1 MIIVHEL
8 VEELESYPDT
18 TRLGRAQIDAI
29 MALGRPSSRSVNA
42 SSMLYIKL
50 LPHYEQ
56 IRIVGRLKRPGERY
70 RTFASATLCWR
81 LILSSRVLRLSG
93 DEAWIED
100 GQTIGACAKG

>member
-42 SSMLYIKL
+42 SSMLYINYYL
-50 LPHYEQ
+50 TTNRSGLS
-56 IRIVGRLKRPGERY
+56 V
-70 RTFASATLCWR
+70 ASNDPEKDTE
-81 LILSSRVLRLSG
+81 LSLLRLFVG
-93 DEAWIED
+93 
-100 GQTIGACAKG
+100 G